1 MASSLTV
8 HPDFYKCLAENT
20 FDGIMQVDI
29 EGYIVAW
36 NRGAERM
43 FGHTATN
50 VIGTRYQD
58 QSIKQLAENGAMLP
72 SARLPVFLTLRDG
85 QFREDHAYI
94 QHLEGYQIS
103 VLIRVLPI
111 LNYKNKIVGAM
122 QIFTDSKALIAAR
135 EERKR
140 VSETI
145 LRTGLDSHLMT
156 TKFRRLSFA
165 FYLSTLIILKTST
178 IHTAT

>member
-43 FGHTATN
+43 FGHTAVD
-50 VIGTRYQD
+50 VIGTKYQD
-58 QSIKQLAENGAMLP
+58 QSIKQLAENGTVLP
-72 SARLPVFLTLRDG
+72 LAILPVFLTLRDG
-85 QFREDHAYI
+85 QLREEHAYI

-103 VLIRVLPI
+103 VLI
-111 LNYKNKIVGAM
+111 
-122 QIFTDSKALIAAR
+122 
-135 EERKR
+135 
-140 VSETI
+140 
-145 LRTGLDSHLMT
+145 
-156 TKFRRLSFA
+156 
-165 FYLSTLIILKTST
+165 
-178 IHTAT
+178 